1 MQRHKL
7 MLLSTV
13 GLFAIACGGTHYAAQ
28 RAASAAPG
36 EPAGAPIGGQDR
48 AAPQGEAAPP
58 GAAASA
64 PAAAAPRSEEGPA
77 SGGALDEQRARRN
90 ERPGLATTW
99 GETRESHVSTAPF
112 FRADP
117 EHPFATLGLFYN
129 DRAGVR
135 AMARRSGFSD
145 FGDNMARAGG
155 NAITV
160 RLLDA
165 NGNPLPGVQAGEQSF
180 VIGRNGQRY
189 VIEIKNH
196 TGNRIEA
203 VATVDGLDV
212 IDGRPG
218 SFQKRGYL
226 LQAFGTLDI
235 DGFRQSEDSVATF
248 RFGSVKDSYAARKG
262 NDRNVGVIGV
272 AFFQEQGS
280 SFPWT
285 EREIERRQT
294 ADPFPGRF
302 AAPPE

>member
-13 GLFAIACGGTHYAAQ
+13 GWFALACGSTHVAAP
-28 RAASAAPG
+28 RAASA
-36 EPAGAPIGGQDR
+36 E
-48 AAPQGEAAPP
+48 
-58 GAAASA
+58 
-64 PAAAAPRSEEGPA
+64 PAAAPATGESNAAAPAESARPEAVAPLREKQPA
-77 SGGALDEQRARRN
+77 GGGALQERPRPN

-117 EHPFATLGLFYN
+117 DHPFATVSLFYN

-135 AMARRSGFSD
+135 AMARQSGFSD
-145 FGDNMARAGG
+145 FSDNLARAAGS
-155 NAITV
+155 ALTV

-165 NGNPLPGVQAGEQSF
+165 SGNPLPGVQAGEQSY
-180 VIGRNGQRY
+180 VIGHAGQRY
-189 VIEIKNH
+189 VIEIRNH
-196 TGNRIEA
+196 TGNRFEA

-212 IDGRPG
+212 IDGRSG

-226 LQAFGTLDI
+226 VPGFGTLDI
-235 DGFRQSEDSVATF
+235 DGFRRSEDSVATF

-285 EREIERRQT
+285 EREIERRRT

-302 AAPPE
+302 ATPPE